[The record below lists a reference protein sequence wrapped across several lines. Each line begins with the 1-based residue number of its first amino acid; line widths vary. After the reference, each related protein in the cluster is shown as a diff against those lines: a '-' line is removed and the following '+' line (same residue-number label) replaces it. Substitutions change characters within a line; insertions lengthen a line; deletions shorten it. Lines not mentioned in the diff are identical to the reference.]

1 MRRRETGVV
10 KQLVRFGSHAAL
22 WVLAIVVLASVLG
35 AFVGVAAAASPT
47 YTLTGIAERSA
58 PYAGAPVPVG
68 VQVDLA
74 SKATGA
80 ICTTT
85 VTAGGQFKFNS
96 TGANACASL
105 QPGYWGVYI
114 PDQTN
119 LTLRACAPFSCA
131 VLPQNTTPVY
141 YYQNATQ
148 LTTSSYAIVVPNV
161 NVVPYNATLY
171 GNVTSSG
178 SKEQGATVSLLDA
191 SYNQVTLTNN
201 TTNINGSYALKVPF
215 GSWILQTVYNG
226 IPTTYNYT
234 QVNITSRTPA
244 SVNPKLNS
252 YFVSGRVRVASTG
265 APVPTAGNVTLID
278 ATNHLIYSA
287 PTAGGYYAIGTYAS
301 GFAAVSGPQTF
312 DVILSESGY
321 QTTSY
326 YLSASGP
333 VTHDVFVSPVTP
345 VQLGVYST
353 SVNLTKVNL
362 TTGTGNVSVV
372 STVTLGNNSL
382 VPGLPNATVSQ
393 LWAQLGLDFGRS
405 VNYSTTFNAPLQAWL
420 SSNGPTFPATQATF
434 SINGT
439 SLLAPTVVPAIAN
452 YSNNCPGTCGP
463 STPSATAGISYGWHS
478 EYAINGTIPVNS
490 SAYSV
495 SFGFAHPSTAADVY
509 NYTLTLPS
517 GYVLAA
523 GTSAPARATLTPRGP
538 DGTWTSFTL
547 SSLPSATP
555 SGTATFS
562 IVKANNL
569 EANVTASVKNF
580 AFSSANV
587 LNSTHGN
594 YTVIVGVGQNVTF
607 STLNSTYPAGTNG
620 TRFAWNFGDGTG
632 PVVKTTPTT
641 NHTYATV
648 SGTTPY
654 TGTVNITSSGGQVNS
669 TTFYVWV
676 AQKGGV
682 TAKIAGNW
690 TQVFTTPAPY
700 ARINWSTSIQMNA
713 TGSTATISPSA
724 TVANVIS
731 VASWTITAKGYKVT
745 KNITASSTGAVAVPG
760 NWTPSFLGAGN
771 YYTKTAQVGGSPVPL
786 TGWEYNVSLTVWSGT
801 GQSATATFNVLVN
814 DSEPPSPA
822 FVLQNAAGKSI
833 SGSGLQVGKNDTVK
847 VVLNAG
853 NSTDPHNGSLMRYYW
868 LITNPGNT
876 TVHTGLNYTVVKPNG
891 SLPST
896 WLNPQQKN
904 YVVNLTVWDLNGN
917 HAFTNQ
923 TLTISPNTTYRPILA
938 SNNLTAPTTYTAGT
952 SYTLWVNVTVG
963 GGSQAVA
970 NNVTVR
976 FYLLSPSGTGSQS
989 NIGGSPGS
997 VQFWSYAGG
1006 AVNAS
1011 LGTGLLPTLGF
1022 NKTVRAEIHWTP
1034 SSTGNFVL
1042 YANAS
1047 ASNEYAGDYINGPQT
1062 VQQSVSVNPNPTT
1075 QILIIVAVIAVIAV
1089 VGFLIY
1095 WFLYRPRTKGR
1106 TSKSSGRSGS
1116 DRKGKDTKD
1125 SKSKDDDEDD
1135 DA

>member
-1 MRRRETGVV
+1 M

-35 AFVGVAAAASPT
+35 AFVGVAAATSPT
-47 YTLTGIAERSA
+47 YTLTGIAELPS
-58 PYAGAPVPVG
+58 GAPVPLG
-68 VQVDLA
+68 VQVDLV

-80 ICTTT
+80 MCTTSIT
-85 VTAGGQFKFNS
+85 GTGSLSGGQFKFNS
-96 TGANACASL
+96 TGPNACSSL
-105 QPGYWGVYI
+105 QPGYWGVYV

-119 LTLRACAPFSCA
+119 LTLKACSPFSCA

-141 YYQNATQ
+141 YYQNASQ
-148 LTTSSYAIVVPNV
+148 LTIQSYAIVVPNV

-191 SYNQVTLTNN
+191 TYNQITLVNN
-201 TTNINGSYALKVPF
+201 TTNVNGSYSLKVPF
-215 GSWILQTVYNG
+215 GTWVLQTVYNG
-226 IPTTYNYT
+226 VPTTYNYT

-252 YFVSGRVRVASTG
+252 YVVSGRVRVASSG

-278 ATNHLIYSA
+278 PTNHLIYSA
-287 PTAGGYYAIGTYAS
+287 GTAGGYYAIGTYPA
-301 GFAAVSGPQTF
+301 GFVAGTQTF
-312 DVILSESGY
+312 DVILAESGY
-321 QTTSY
+321 GTTWY
-326 YLSASGP
+326 YLGANGP
-333 VTHDVFVSPVTP
+333 VTHNVLVNPVTP
-345 VQLGVYST
+345 SQLGVYT
-353 SVNLTKVNL
+353 TAINFTQVNI

-372 STVTLGNNSL
+372 SSVNLGNNSV
-382 VPGLPNATVSQ
+382 VPGLPNATVSN
-393 LWAQLGLDFGRS
+393 LWAQLGLDYSGN
-405 VNYSTTFNAPLQAWL
+405 VNYSTANNAALAAWL
-420 SSNGPTFPATQATF
+420 ASNGPTFPATQAGL

-439 SLLAPTVVPAIAN
+439 TLLAPAVTPTIAN
-452 YSNNCPGTCGP
+452 FTNSCVASCGP
-463 STPSATAGISYGWHS
+463 STPSATGSISYGWHA
-478 EYAINGTIPVNS
+478 EYPINGTIPLNS

-495 SFGFAHPSTAADVY
+495 SFGFAHPTSSADVY
-509 NYTLTLPS
+509 NYTVTLPA
-517 GYVLAA
+517 GYVLSA

-547 SSLPSATP
+547 SSLPSASP
-555 SGTATFS
+555 SGTATFA

-569 EANVTASVKNF
+569 EANVSASVKNF

-620 TRFAWNFGDGTG
+620 TRFVWNFGDGSQAVT
-632 PVVKTTPTT
+632 KTIPTT

-648 SGTTPY
+648 SGNTPY
-654 TGTVNITSSGGQVNS
+654 AGTVNITSSGGQVNS
-669 TTFYVWV
+669 TTFKVWV

-682 TAKIAGNW
+682 TAAIKGNW
-690 TQVFTTPAPY
+690 TQVFSTPAPY
-700 ARINWSTSIQMNA
+700 ARINWSASIQLNA
-713 TGSTATISPSA
+713 TGSTAAISPTA

-745 KNITASSTGAVAVPG
+745 KNITASSSGTVAVPG

-771 YYTKTAQVGGSPVPL
+771 YYTKTAQVGGSPVVL

-801 GQSATATFNVLVN
+801 GQSATTTFNVLVN
-814 DSEPPSPA
+814 DTEAPSPA
-822 FVLQNAAGKSI
+822 FVLQNSAGKSI
-833 SGSGLQVGKNDTVK
+833 SGSGLQVGKNDSVK

-876 TVHTGLNYTVVKPNG
+876 SVHLGSNTSMVKPNAT
-891 SLPST
+891 LPST
-896 WLNPQQKN
+896 WLNPQQKP

-938 SNNLTAPTTYTAGT
+938 SNNLTAPTTFTAGT

-963 GGSQAVA
+963 GGSSAVA

-997 VQFWSYAGG
+997 VTFYSYAGG
-1006 AVNAS
+1006 AVNSTLGNGLLAS
-1011 LGTGLLPTLGF
+1011 LAY

-1034 SSTGNFVL
+1034 SSSGNFVL

-1062 VQQSVSVNPNPTT
+1062 VQQSVTVNPNPTT
-1075 QILIIVAVIAVIAV
+1075 QALIYGGIAAAAIVALV
-1089 VGFLIY
+1089 LIY
-1095 WFLYRPRTKGR
+1095 VFVVRPRGKGR
-1106 TSKSSGRSGS
+1106 SSKSSGRSGQ
-1116 DRKGKDTKD
+1116 DRKGKDSKD
-1125 SKSKDDDEDD
+1125 KSKDDADEDD